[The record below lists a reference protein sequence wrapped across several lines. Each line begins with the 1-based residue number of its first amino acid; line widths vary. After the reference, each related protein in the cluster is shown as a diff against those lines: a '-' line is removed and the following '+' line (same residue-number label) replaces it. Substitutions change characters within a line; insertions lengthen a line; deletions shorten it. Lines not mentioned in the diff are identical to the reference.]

1 MGPWDLGVHATRN
14 QLLYMHTHTTEACVL
29 PEGYLASS
37 GRGRAV
43 LGEIALWP
51 RASRAVLGEIAL
63 CWARLPS
70 GHEHRGIPLACCR
83 PLSWPLAWLLRHGH
97 RLLPACCRGGA
108 QAPCPGSL
116 LKRREEP
123 IADLDADGG
132 DVITVITLLL
142 APLGR
147 SCLDELRDRLLM
159 RAHTPTGRHAI
170 TPIRPAGTQSRP
182 SGRQARNHA
191 HQAGRH
197 AITPIRPAG
206 IREGAQGSHRARI
219 AHPPAAAHFVGWPS
233 RGIGGASPQGK

>member
-1 MGPWDLGVHATRN
+1 
-14 QLLYMHTHTTEACVL
+14 MHTHTTEACVL

-51 RASRAVLGEIAL
+51 RASRDTTGVLSSIVMAIGMAVGMAIETWPSAV
-63 CWARLPS
+63 AGVLP
-70 GHEHRGIPLACCR
+70 
-83 PLSWPLAWLLRHGH
+83 
-97 RLLPACCRGGA
+97 GGA

-116 LKRREEP
+116 LERREEP

-159 RAHTPTGRHAI
+159 RAHTP
-170 TPIRPAGTQSRP
+170 IRPAGAQSRP
-182 SGRQARNHA
+182 SGRHASERARKGRTA
-191 HQAGRH
+191 RASPTPRLPRMSWSGQAGALGGRQS
-197 AITPIRPAG
+197 AG
-206 IREGAQGSHRARI
+206 
-219 AHPPAAAHFVGWPS
+219 
-233 RGIGGASPQGK
+233 K

>member
-1 MGPWDLGVHATRN
+1 MGVHATRN

-63 CWARLPS
+63 WPRASRDTTGVLSSIVMAVGMAIETWPSAVAGVLPGGRPSPLPRLS
-70 GHEHRGIPLACCR
+70 T
-83 PLSWPLAWLLRHGH
+83 
-97 RLLPACCRGGA
+97 
-108 QAPCPGSL
+108 QVL

-159 RAHTPTGRHAI
+159 RAHTP
-170 TPIRPAGTQSRP
+170 IRPVGAQSRP
-182 SGRQARNHA
+182 SGRQASERA
-191 HQAGRH
+191 RKGRTARASPIPRLPLMSWGGQAG
-197 AITPIRPAG
+197 AL
-206 IREGAQGSHRARI
+206 
-219 AHPPAAAHFVGWPS
+219 
-233 RGIGGASPQGK
+233 GGAPVRKGSSARGRGRVHTTVNSQRGGFAAGECTPSSPC

>member
-1 MGPWDLGVHATRN
+1 MCPSPRTHYAHPLHSARYGSARDSQSIVVGTCTRT
-14 QLLYMHTHTTEACVL
+14 QRKPVYCPRDTSQV
-29 PEGYLASS
+29 P
-37 GRGRAV
+37 
-43 LGEIALWP
+43 GE
-51 RASRAVLGEIAL
+51 VAL
-63 CWARLPS
+63 CWARSRS

-83 PLSWPLAWLLRHGH
+83 PLSWPLAWPLAWLLRHGH

-159 RAHTPTGRHAI
+159 
-170 TPIRPAGTQSRP
+170 
-182 SGRQARNHA
+182 
-191 HQAGRH
+191 H

-206 IREGAQGSHRARI
+206 IRESAQGSQRTSPGYQACRFGRPRMRFWGDLGGRQSAREVVRG
-219 AHPPAAAHFVGWPS
+219 AAGECTPS
-233 RGIGGASPQGK
+233 SLC

>member
-1 MGPWDLGVHATRN
+1 MCPSPRTHYAHPLHSARYGSARDSQSIVVGTCTRT
-14 QLLYMHTHTTEACVL
+14 QRKPVYCPRDTSQV
-29 PEGYLASS
+29 P
-37 GRGRAV
+37 
-43 LGEIALWP
+43 GE
-51 RASRAVLGEIAL
+51 VAL
-63 CWARLPS
+63 CWARSRS

-83 PLSWPLAWLLRHGH
+83 PLSWPLAWPLAWLLRHGH

-159 RAHTPTGRHAI
+159 RAHTP
-170 TPIRPAGTQSRP
+170 IRPAGAQSRP
-182 SGRQARNHA
+182 SGRHASERARKGRTA
-191 HQAGRH
+191 RASPTPRLPRMSWSGQAGALGGRQS
-197 AITPIRPAG
+197 AREVVRGDADECTPL
-206 IREGAQGSHRARI
+206 
-219 AHPPAAAHFVGWPS
+219 
-233 RGIGGASPQGK
+233 